1 MGEVARQTFKQVSET
16 MFPGIS
22 ETYKN
27 QNMMYRKTSV
37 GSYLGMGVNK
47 KSPAIKLGNEI
58 VSDLPLQM
66 ALFFNVCY
74 FPAWLIISIVI
85 TTVKYDHLNYLYKF
99 VLVTVLVAATV
110 IEIIRLYLGYLG
122 NLTEKVI
129 IKIYGLKCD
138 ILIYSPFIF
147 CHTFTYKN
155 LVLGSR
161 IGRIL
166 ASYHFAPATIARI
179 FTFQRSLDHLTNGES
194 SKHVDGFDYL
204 DTTCDWF
211 HRSSEDY
218 ETPSQEVSSPSISF
232 V

>member
-1 MGEVARQTFKQVSET
+1 MGEVARQTLKQVSET

-27 QNMMYRKTSV
+27 QNMCRKNST
-37 GSYLGMGVNK
+37 GSYLGMGVSK

-122 NLTEKVI
+122 NLTEKV
-129 IKIYGLKCD
+129 KY
-138 ILIYSPFIF
+138 
-147 CHTFTYKN
+147 
-155 LVLGSR
+155 R
-161 IGRIL
+161 
-166 ASYHFAPATIARI
+166 
-179 FTFQRSLDHLTNGES
+179 LTT
-194 SKHVDGFDYL
+194 L
-204 DTTCDWF
+204 
-211 HRSSEDY
+211 
-218 ETPSQEVSSPSISF
+218 P
-232 V
+232 

>member
-27 QNMMYRKTSV
+27 QNMMYRKGSV

-74 FPAWLIISIVI
+74 FPAWLIMSIVI
-85 TTVKYDHLNYLYKF
+85 TTVKYEYLNYLYKF
-99 VLVTVLVAATV
+99 ILVTVLIAATI

-122 NLTEKVI
+122 NLTEKVS
-129 IKIYGLKCD
+129 L
-138 ILIYSPFIF
+138 LI
-147 CHTFTYKN
+147 
-155 LVLGSR
+155 
-161 IGRIL
+161 
-166 ASYHFAPATIARI
+166 
-179 FTFQRSLDHLTNGES
+179 
-194 SKHVDGFDYL
+194 
-204 DTTCDWF
+204 
-211 HRSSEDY
+211 
-218 ETPSQEVSSPSISF
+218 
-232 V
+232 

>member
-27 QNMMYRKTSV
+27 QNMMYRKGSV
-37 GSYLGMGVNK
+37 GSYLGMGVSK

-66 ALFFNVCY
+66 ALFFNACY

-85 TTVKYDHLNYLYKF
+85 TAVKYDHLNYLYKF

-129 IKIYGLKCD
+129 IK
-138 ILIYSPFIF
+138 
-147 CHTFTYKN
+147 
-155 LVLGSR
+155 
-161 IGRIL
+161 
-166 ASYHFAPATIARI
+166 
-179 FTFQRSLDHLTNGES
+179 
-194 SKHVDGFDYL
+194 
-204 DTTCDWF
+204 
-211 HRSSEDY
+211 
-218 ETPSQEVSSPSISF
+218 
-232 V
+232 

>member
-1 MGEVARQTFKQVSET
+1 

-22 ETYKN
+22 ESYKN
-27 QNMMYRKTSV
+27 QNMYRKSSV
-37 GSYLGMGVNK
+37 GSYLGISK

-58 VSDLPLQM
+58 VSELPLQM

-129 IKIYGLKCD
+129 STLSSFGYFVWKCLPKHKRFYTSKNWL
-138 ILIYSPFIF
+138 ILG
-147 CHTFTYKN
+147 TRA
-155 LVLGSR
+155 SR
-161 IGRIL
+161 VL
-166 ASYHFAPATIARI
+166 ASNYLAPTSSTRLLA
-179 FTFQRSLDHLTNGES
+179 FQRSFDHIA
-194 SKHVDGFDYL
+194 DGKS
-204 DTTCDWF
+204 C
-211 HRSSEDY
+211 
-218 ETPSQEVSSPSISF
+218 
-232 V
+232 

>member
-1 MGEVARQTFKQVSET
+1 MGEVARQTLKQVSET

-27 QNMMYRKTSV
+27 QNMMYLKTSV
-37 GSYLGMGVNK
+37 GSYIGMRVNK

-58 VSDLPLQM
+58 VSHHPLQM

-74 FPAWLIISIVI
+74 FPAWMIISIVI

-138 ILIYSPFIF
+138 I
-147 CHTFTYKN
+147 
-155 LVLGSR
+155 
-161 IGRIL
+161 
-166 ASYHFAPATIARI
+166 
-179 FTFQRSLDHLTNGES
+179 
-194 SKHVDGFDYL
+194 SKHN
-204 DTTCDWF
+204 
-211 HRSSEDY
+211 
-218 ETPSQEVSSPSISF
+218 I
-232 V
+232 